1 MRSEGYKRSSV
12 CARSCHDQVPDGG
25 VGSDIKAVHCILQY
39 TIGIGYALM
48 LSHVVE
54 PGIDAECLDKDTLF

>member
-1 MRSEGYKRSSV
+1 
-12 CARSCHDQVPDGG
+12 VPDGG
-25 VGSDIKAVHCILQY
+25 VAVGLKAVHGVLQHA
-39 TIGIGYALM
+39 IGIGHALM